1 MVTYWQSWAFLSY
14 LWQIYH
20 VSPGHACSKFH
31 LLALAQA
38 LPWLP
43 LKGSHSTIAN
53 ATCII
58 PTLKYLFV
66 NNLAL

>member
-1 MVTYWQSWAFLSY
+1 MGLMCYWFYLLLQVAIAGLGAFLSY

-43 LKGSHSTIAN
+43 L
-53 ATCII
+53 
-58 PTLKYLFV
+58 
-66 NNLAL
+66 